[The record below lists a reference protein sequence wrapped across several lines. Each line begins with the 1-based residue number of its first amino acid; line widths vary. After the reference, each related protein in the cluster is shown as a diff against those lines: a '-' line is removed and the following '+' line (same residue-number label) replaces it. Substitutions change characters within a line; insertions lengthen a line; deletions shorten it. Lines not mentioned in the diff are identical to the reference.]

1 MACGLGAVALMF
13 IFVKEATY
21 SPLTESFK
29 DEILPLE
36 VQIENID
43 NLIKSKTDELTNVK
57 KTIDNVNLEISSA
70 KSKTDITNSVIDDLV
85 KQNTNLTSALE
96 ELNNAWSQIAP
107 KLYQSADQSPPGA
120 PDTPEPSKKE
130 KNKDEIEDA
139 DFEVVD

>member
-57 KTIDNVNLEISSA
+57 KTIDNVNLEITST

-85 KQNTNLTSALE
+85 KQNTNL
-96 ELNNAWSQIAP
+96 
-107 KLYQSADQSPPGA
+107 Y
-120 PDTPEPSKKE
+120 
-130 KNKDEIEDA
+130 
-139 DFEVVD
+139 

>member
-85 KQNTNLTSALE
+85 KKNTNL
-96 ELNNAWSQIAP
+96 
-107 KLYQSADQSPPGA
+107 
-120 PDTPEPSKKE
+120 
-130 KNKDEIEDA
+130 
-139 DFEVVD
+139 